1 MSWGMP
7 LIPRLFRLS
16 PVCFYFSYIYTHMCC
31 QPKLDA
37 GQKQLLL
44 MLRLM
49 LLVVWLCCCCRCARF
64 FCLVLFFVSFL
75 HLLQAGFW
83 LMVAGCCPDCSHLGG
98 HPGFV
103 SCAQVSP
110 APVNE
115 ISLAAVARLDC
126 MIAQVIGERGFD
138 W

>member
-1 MSWGMP
+1 VLPTQAGCW
-7 LIPRLFRLS
+7 
-16 PVCFYFSYIYTHMCC
+16 
-31 QPKLDA
+31 PKAVVVDVEVDVA
-37 GQKQLLL
+37 GGLAVL
-44 MLRLM
+44 
-49 LLVVWLCCCCRCARF
+49 LCCCCRCARF

-110 APVNE
+110 ASVNE
-115 ISLAAVARLDC
+115 ISLALPQLPGL
-126 MIAQVIGERGFD
+126 IA
-138 W
+138 